1 MHADSAL
8 STSRPVNKSSAFFKK
23 WQIQAQSAFAT
34 EWFDLLENDTY
45 FTIEYKTPQVIIL
58 PIVDHESILMVKAK
72 RPVIG
77 ASTWELPAGA
87 SEKGES
93 MREGASRE
101 LLEETGIHVKLLDR
115 FKALP
120 SLVVS
125 PNRMPMFPSVFQV
138 NLSMEEYQKRIAHD
152 KEVEVVS
159 LISFSD
165 IKQMIIDG
173 EIFIS
178 LPMSIISRYLLAL

>member
-1 MHADSAL
+1 MHADSTL
-8 STSRPVNKSSAFFKK
+8 SPSLAVNESSAFFKN
-23 WQIQAQSAFAT
+23 WQSQAQSAFAT

-45 FTIEYKTPQVIIL
+45 FTIEYKTPQIIIL
-58 PIVDHESILMVKAK
+58 PIVHHEFILMVKAK

-93 MREGASRE
+93 MRQGASRE
-101 LLEETGIHVKLLDR
+101 LLEETGIHVKRLDR
-115 FKALP
+115 FEELP

-125 PNRMPMFPSVFQV
+125 PNRMPMFPHIFQV
-138 NLSMEEYQKRIAHD
+138 NLSMEEYQKRVAHD
-152 KEVEVVS
+152 EEIEVVS
-159 LISFSD
+159 LISFSE

>member
-1 MHADSAL
+1 MPADSAL
-8 STSRPVNKSSAFFKK
+8 SPSRPVNESSAFFKK
-23 WQIQAQSAFAT
+23 WQSQAQSAFAT
-34 EWFDLLENDTY
+34 EWFELLENDTY
-45 FTIEYKTPQVIIL
+45 YTIEYKTPQIIIL
-58 PIVDHESILMVKAK
+58 PIVHHESILMVKAK

-77 ASTWELPAGA
+77 TSTWELPAGA

-115 FKALP
+115 FKELQ

-152 KEVEVVS
+152 NEIEEVS
-159 LISFSD
+159 MISFSD